1 MRSRSAVLKPSVFFP
16 HAGAD
21 TVKKLF
27 VLAFI
32 SVAFPLSASAQTWIR
47 LPNGAIQYTTDFAAS
62 GVFQCRKFP
71 LATGSCVANG
81 NHLQLSSG
89 TAKLDVLFT
98 GVSGPVAVET
108 GTGGREID
116 LGTVTTVLSGDGTF
130 LFPTLI
136 GSNTGPIFY
145 FFLNIASTMPVAS
158 KHWDAGFISDGGSEI
173 HNNCCG
179 FFGKGYLLMPT
190 DRSNRILVYDS
201 FSRIDLRGQT
211 ESYVFQARV
220 ALIPEPASLLLM
232 ATGLVGFVGFHGV
245 RRLLLKTM

>member
-1 MRSRSAVLKPSVFFP
+1 VRSPSTLLKSPTFFP
-16 HAGAD
+16 HAGDDA
-21 TVKKLF
+21 VKKLLVF
-27 VLAFI
+27 ALA
-32 SVAFPLSASAQTWIR
+32 VAYPLAASAQTWTR

-62 GVFQCRKFP
+62 GVFQCRNYP

-81 NHLQLSSG
+81 NHLQLTSG
-89 TAKLDVLFT
+89 MATLDVLFT
-98 GVSGPVAVET
+98 GVGGPVTVET

-130 LFPTLI
+130 LFPTTV
-136 GSNTGPIFY
+136 GSNTGPVFY

-190 DRSNRILVYDS
+190 DRRSRILVYDS
-201 FSRIDLRGQT
+201 FSRINLREQT
-211 ESYVFQARV
+211 ESHVFQARV
-220 ALIPEPASLLLM
+220 SLVPEPGSLLLM
-232 ATGLVGFVGFHGV
+232 ATGLIGLLGFRGM
-245 RRLLLKTM
+245 RRLLAKMV